1 MPEQAV
7 LFYDSIQDAIGA
19 VVQALGGKKKVAPRL
34 WPHVKPETA
43 YTRLAHCLSDEFPE
57 KLSPEEL
64 LFLITEGRQIGCHAI
79 LTYLSQ
85 EGGYAPPVPVD
96 PLDETDQLR
105 RDIRDGLTKLNRMC
119 ERLERVEV
127 KANVKAVG
135 A

>member
-1 MPEQAV
+1 MPEQTV
-7 LFYDSIQDAIGA
+7 LWYDSIQDAIGA
-19 VVQALGGKKKVAPRL
+19 VVQSLGGKKKVAPKL

-64 LFLITEGRQIGCHAI
+64 LFLITEGRQAGCHAI
-79 LTYLSQ
+79 LMYLSQ
-85 EGGYAPPVPVD
+85 EGGYAPPAPID

-105 RDIRDGLTKLNRMC
+105 RDIRDGLVKLNRMY
-119 ERLERVEV
+119 ERLERAEV
-127 KANVKAVG
+127 KAGVRAVS